1 MQKTVSSSGGQG
13 MLSKYLIQISADGW
27 GCVPTLNCSVIS
39 DSVTLWS
46 VAHQAPLSM
55 EFSSHEYWNGLPFPS
70 PGDLPNLGIEHRS
83 LALQADSLLSEA
95 PWKPISLLTDW
106 KSESEMS
113 TSLLKVTQVVSSP
126 LDSYTRLGTMQGL
139 LMVFICL
146 TDIII

>member
-1 MQKTVSSSGGQG
+1 
-13 MLSKYLIQISADGW
+13 
-27 GCVPTLNCSVIS
+27 
-39 DSVTLWS
+39 
-46 VAHQAPLSM
+46 M

-95 PWKPISLLTDW
+95 PWKPISLLTVW

-126 LDSYTRLGTMQGL
+126 LDSYTRVGTMPGL